1 MNKKARLVTSV
12 LIAAVVATGIA
23 ALLASP
29 TASAGSCWKVDCNTC
44 CQVGGKVICTQRLC
58 S

>member
-1 MNKKARLVTSV
+1 MKKKTGVF
-12 LIAAVVATGIA
+12 AVVLFSVFCTGVA
-23 ALLASP
+23 ALLAAP
-29 TASAGSCWKVDCNTC
+29 PASAGGCWKVDCNTC

>member
-1 MNKKARLVTSV
+1 MKSSLRYFVSIFAV
-12 LIAAVVATGIA
+12 AAFTVGVG
-23 ALLASP
+23 ALLLAP
-29 TASAGSCWKVDCNTC
+29 KASAGNCWKVDCNTC